1 MTLEEIVNSLKSA
14 GQDYGQ
20 LFNNNPKYTAVAS
33 NVTKGLENLV
43 PPQFTNTQDAKSQEY
58 SKKLAEWALG
68 NGMGMSG
75 MALTFIGKNAANWN
89 PVKAAEAEKLLNAGV
104 DPVQVW
110 KEHLIGRMPDKSL
123 FSEISDE
130 PLTVRVDDFS
140 NPYGSWGIDPQKV
153 HGLND
158 IQSLLDEGIS
168 ERGVHSLT
176 GWAKHYGESLPPEG
190 QWNPPPQSYYKEK
203 LIEHQPLSKLYDFH
217 NLQTKGAA
225 SESPMANGYFNSE
238 NNKIVI
244 NALTDKKQNLKN
256 YSGARSVAAHELQ
269 HAIQDREGWA
279 RGGSP
284 DDFSAVNSTALIKES
299 NDLYKLLNS
308 DYAKELEAA
317 QATGD
322 FKNIIKIRNKNIDE
336 YNKIGDVFHRFKTTN
351 LEEARNKA
359 LDLGNTL
366 TPREQ
371 YLRLTGEA
379 QARATQDRMN
389 MNMQQRRDT
398 YPLAGGKLS
407 DIPLDQLIN
416 RYYK

>member
-1 MTLEEIVNSLKSA
+1 MAGLLEWLSNQKDSA
-14 GQDYGQ
+14 ANDYAD
-20 LFNNNPKYTAVAS
+20 LMS
-33 NVTKGLENLV
+33 NYPNAQKFGKGLIKAISEHV
-43 PPQFTNTQDAKSQEY
+43 PSNEDFKSPE
-58 SKKLAEWALG
+58 AMRNWGTAAAL
-68 NGMGMSG
+68 NAPMG
-75 MALTFIGKNAANWN
+75 LTFIGKNAANWN

-104 DPVQVW
+104 DPAQVW

-123 FSEISDE
+123 FSEI
-130 PLTVRVDDFS
+130 DD
-140 NPYGSWGIDPQKV
+140 
-153 HGLND
+153 
-158 IQSLLDEGIS
+158 
-168 ERGVHSLT
+168 
-176 GWAKHYGESLPPEG
+176 
-190 QWNPPPQSYYKEK
+190 
-203 LIEHQPLSKLYDFH
+203 
-217 NLQTKGAA
+217 
-225 SESPMANGYFNSE
+225 
-238 NNKIVI
+238 
-244 NALTDKKQNLKN
+244 
-256 YSGARSVAAHELQ
+256 SGARLLPDRVKENKGIPSYLLDSLHHPNFNKNYDINEPAFININDYFKSPSGSYANEGYGKGFVIDAPDYKTGASTALHELQ

-284 DDFSAVNSTALIKES
+284 DDFPAVNSTALIKES

-407 DIPLDQLIN
+407 DITLDQLIN
-416 RYYK
+416 RYR